1 MRRPYGVTMAATG
14 TVSARRA
21 YVEGRF
27 TPAAV
32 RFEDGV
38 ITEVGP
44 FDPDADT
51 VLAEDAM
58 LLPGLVDSHVH
69 LNEPG
74 RAEWEGF
81 ATGTAA
87 AAAGGVT
94 TVVDM
99 PLNSIPVTT
108 SPEALAAKRMAARGK
123 LAVDLAYWGGAIPD
137 NLGTLARLA
146 RAGVVGFKAFLAPS
160 GIDEFPPLDSD
171 GLIAAMAEL
180 AVSGA
185 GALVVHA
192 EDPAR
197 LHPDGPLGIRYRDFL
212 AARPDDSETAAVATV
227 IDAARRTGAR
237 AHIVHLSAA
246 AALPLVRAAK
256 ADGVRLTVET
266 CPHYLALDAAGV
278 PDAAPVYKC
287 CPPIRDRVNQDALWE
302 GVLDGTIDAIVSDHS
317 PAPDEMKR
325 RGDGDWGLAWGGVAG
340 LQTGLAVVATAARE
354 RGVPLAALLPLMTEG
369 PARIAGL
376 DRLGALRPGSP
387 AHLVDFRPDQTVRL
401 AEADLAYRHPLSPW
415 LGRELTGVVAA
426 TYLRGTMVYRRGD
439 GVLTRAGREVLPAP
453 AGAR

>member
-1 MRRPYGVTMAATG
+1 MRRPYGVTMAGTG
-14 TVSARRA
+14 TISARRA
-21 YVEGRF
+21 YVDGRF
-27 TPAAV
+27 APAAV

-38 ITEVGP
+38 ITAVGP
-44 FDPDADT
+44 FDPAAGT
-51 VLAEDAM
+51 VLPEDAM

-74 RAEWEGF
+74 RADWEGF

-123 LAVDLAYWGGAIPD
+123 LAVDVAYWGGAVPG
-137 NLGTLARLA
+137 NLGALSRLA
-146 RAGVVGFKAFLAPS
+146 AAGVVGFKAFLAPS
-160 GIDEFPPLDSD
+160 GIDEFPPLDAD
-171 GLIAAMAEL
+171 GLVSAMTEL

-185 GALVVHA
+185 GPLVVHA

-197 LHPDGPLGIRYRDFL
+197 LHPDGPLGTRYRDFL

-266 CPHYLALDAAGV
+266 CPHYLTLDAAGI

-287 CPPIRDRVNQDALWE
+287 CPPIRDRANQDALWE
-302 GVLDGTIDAIVSDHS
+302 GVLDGTVDAIVSDHS
-317 PAPDEMKR
+317 PAPAALKR
-325 RGDGDWGLAWGGVAG
+325 RGNGDWGLAWGGVAG
-340 LQTGLAVVATAARE
+340 LQTGLAAVATAARE
-354 RGVPLAALLPLMTEG
+354 RGIALAALLPLMTEG

-376 DRLGALRPGSP
+376 ERLGALRPGSP
-387 AHLVDFRPDQTVRL
+387 AHLVDFRPDQTIRL
-401 AEADLAYRHPLSPW
+401 TASDLAYRHPMSPW
-415 LGRELTGVVAA
+415 VGRELTGVVAA
-426 TYLRGTMVYRRGD
+426 TYLRGTMVYRRAD
-439 GVLTRAGREVLPAP
+439 GVLTRAGREVLPSP
-453 AGAR
+453 VRAR